1 MRTFRKLTKEPF
13 FLLMIFLVI
22 LILGTVTITA
32 LSFDKA
38 LVESI
43 LLEQPD
49 GEKTLATLQNYA
61 SLTPEEAFQL
71 RFEQLNGEEKQPDG
85 ITDE

>member
-1 MRTFRKLTKEPF
+1 MRTFQKLTKETF
-13 FLLMIFLVI
+13 FFTLLLLTI
-22 LILGTVTITA
+22 LILGTVAITA
-32 LSFDKA
+32 LSSDRA

-49 GEKTLATLQNYA
+49 GEKTLADLKQYD

-71 RFEQLNGEEKQPDG
+71 RIDQLKQQQDSG
-85 ITDE
+85 DLDE

>member
-1 MRTFRKLTKEPF
+1 MRTFRKPTKETLF
-13 FLLMIFLVI
+13 FIFILFTI
-22 LILGTVTITA
+22 LILGTVAITA
-32 LSFDKA
+32 LSSDRA

-49 GEKTLATLQNYA
+49 GEKTLATLQQYD

-71 RFEQLNGEEKQPDG
+71 RIDQLKQQQDSG
-85 ITDE
+85 DLDE

>member
-1 MRTFRKLTKEPF
+1 MRTFRKPTKETLF
-13 FLLMIFLVI
+13 FIFILFTI
-22 LILGTVTITA
+22 LILGTVAITA
-32 LSFDKA
+32 LSSDRA

-49 GEKTLATLQNYA
+49 GEKTLATLQQYD

-71 RFEQLNGEEKQPDG
+71 RIDQLKQQDSG
-85 ITDE
+85 DLDE

>member
-49 GEKTLATLQNYA
+49 GEKTLATLQKYD

-71 RFEQLNGEEKQPDG
+71 RFEQLNAQQQDSGEQE
-85 ITDE
+85 